1 MLYKIGKI
9 NIMITS
15 FRNLSYKH
23 VFNLFICFLPIS
35 FIAGNL
41 IINFNVILIIIFS
54 ILIFKKSFFL
64 FKLNLIE
71 KLLLCLFSYAFFISS
86 YNFFIFPEQNNIYAK
101 ENFIKGMAFLRYLLF
116 YISIKLLI
124 VNKIISFK
132 NFFFVASS
140 AVLFVSLD
148 IFYQLIFGVDIFG
161 NLKTHPYKLS
171 GPFGSEQIAGSYLQ
185 RFSMFLFFLI
195 PVVLNF
201 KNKSNLIF
209 FLSCFFILVFSAM
222 ILTGN
227 RMPVILF
234 ILMFSFLFFMEK
246 KLWKY
251 ALFFLFLFFTSF
263 LIIFYFN
270 QYVQQFTYY
279 FIRMSLDIFVFLKNV
294 IILGNEPALTN
305 TYIKEFYSGYIAWK
319 ENIIFGGGINSFYLN
334 CSKTLPWCASHPH
347 NYYIEILSEL
357 GVVGLILII
366 IIVFNLF
373 TNFFN
378 NKNDLSLEFEKNII
392 IPFALLLAVEFFP
405 IKTSGSFFTTGNTTF
420 IFLLIA
426 IVANLP
432 KKYIQIE

>member
-201 KNKSNLIF
+201 KNKSN
-209 FLSCFFILVFSAM
+209 
-222 ILTGN
+222 
-227 RMPVILF
+227 
-234 ILMFSFLFFMEK
+234 
-246 KLWKY
+246 
-251 ALFFLFLFFTSF
+251 
-263 LIIFYFN
+263 
-270 QYVQQFTYY
+270 
-279 FIRMSLDIFVFLKNV
+279 
-294 IILGNEPALTN
+294 
-305 TYIKEFYSGYIAWK
+305 
-319 ENIIFGGGINSFYLN
+319 
-334 CSKTLPWCASHPH
+334 
-347 NYYIEILSEL
+347 
-357 GVVGLILII
+357 
-366 IIVFNLF
+366 
-373 TNFFN
+373 
-378 NKNDLSLEFEKNII
+378 
-392 IPFALLLAVEFFP
+392 
-405 IKTSGSFFTTGNTTF
+405 
-420 IFLLIA
+420 
-426 IVANLP
+426 
-432 KKYIQIE
+432 